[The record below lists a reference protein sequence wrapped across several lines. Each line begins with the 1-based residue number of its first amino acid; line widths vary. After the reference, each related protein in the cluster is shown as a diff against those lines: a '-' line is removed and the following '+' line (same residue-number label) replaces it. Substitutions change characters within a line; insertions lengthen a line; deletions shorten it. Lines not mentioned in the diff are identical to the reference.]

1 MQVCCDL
8 QVDVNGEEVFMVDK
22 RTLASFSGKFRKL
35 FENMMDDDDTR
46 NLKVVFHDFPGGAEG
61 FELVARFCYNNGRT
75 EITPANVVVLNCAAK
90 FMEMEI
96 ESDDGSRP
104 SLVNQTKKSLDG
116 ISFWTW
122 SELLVALK
130 ECQDLLSVS
139 NSSLI
144 LDKVLDCVI
153 SRLAFASPIL
163 ASPYPYTSSSENS
176 SFQCSCDTRSSSYS
190 MRSNFSQNSWWFE
203 DLLFLNID
211 LIEKVIKLMISQN
224 FDHVMIS
231 KFLFCYQRSRFLTA
245 TQTEKCKI
253 TEVIINLLSLLDRS
267 SLSCKLLFDM
277 FRVASSLKI
286 SKYCKSILE
295 NLIGSLLD
303 QATIDFLL
311 VKSPYRKD
319 YVYDVNLVLRLV
331 KAFCNEASFGSS
343 SPMRLR
349 KIAIL
354 LDSYL
359 VEVAADSHLN
369 PSKFAELVML
379 LPDSARES
387 HDRLFQAIEIYLE
400 VHWGLLEAEKMRI
413 CSALN
418 YAKLST
424 DGLRQL
430 ARNSKFP
437 SRIAIQAFINQQ
449 SKLENLL
456 DEGKK
461 YSGSLSSEESINEKE
476 NSDQILLYS
485 KRVHLPNKAEQ
496 FDVQLQGMQF
506 RVTELEKFCG
516 IMQSQIGTIPR
527 TRLSSLGNNA
537 RFLPKLCS

>member
-1 MQVCCDL
+1 MQLCCDL
-8 QVDVNGEEVFMVDK
+8 EVDVNGEEVFMVDK
-22 RTLASFSGKFRKL
+22 RTLSSFSGRFSKL
-35 FENMMDDDDTR
+35 FGNLTDDTR

-75 EITPANVVVLNCAAK
+75 EITPANVVLLNCAAQ
-90 FMEMEI
+90 FMEME
-96 ESDDGSRP
+96 SDGPRP
-104 SLVNQTKKSLDG
+104 SLLNQTKKSLDG
-116 ISFWTW
+116 ISFWSW

-130 ECQDLLSVS
+130 ECQDLLSAS

-144 LDKVLDCVI
+144 FDEVLDCVI
-153 SRLAFASPIL
+153 GRL
-163 ASPYPYTSSSENS
+163 ASPVVVSPYTSSSENS
-176 SFQCSCDTRSSSYS
+176 SFLCSCDTRSSYS
-190 MRSNFSQNSWWFE
+190 IRNNFSQISWWFE

-211 LIEKVIKLMISQN
+211 LIDKVIKMMMCQH
-224 FDHVMIS
+224 FDHATIS
-231 KFLFCYQRSRFLTA
+231 KFLFCYQKSKFLSA
-245 TQTEKCKI
+245 TPTEKYKI

-267 SLSCKLLFDM
+267 SLSCKHLFDI
-277 FRVASSLKI
+277 FRVASGLKI
-286 SKYCKSILE
+286 SKHCKSILE
-295 NLIGSLLD
+295 NLIGSRLY

-311 VKSPYRKD
+311 VPSPHRKD
-319 YVYDVNLVLRLV
+319 YMYDVNLVLRLV
-331 KAFCNEASFGSS
+331 NAFCNEGSCFL

-349 KIAIL
+349 KVASL

-369 PSKFAELVML
+369 PSKFAALVML

-387 HDRLFQAIEIYLE
+387 HDRLFQAMDIYLE
-400 VHWGLLEAEKMRI
+400 VHGGLCEAQKMRI

-424 DGLRQL
+424 DALRHL

-456 DEGKK
+456 EGKNHLDTF
-461 YSGSLSSEESINEKE
+461 SGSLSAEESI

-485 KRVHLPNKAEQ
+485 KRVNLPRKAEQ
-496 FDVQLQGMQF
+496 LDVQLQGMQC

-516 IMQSQIGTIPR
+516 IMQTQIGNIPR

>member
-1 MQVCCDL
+1 MQLCCDL
-8 QVDVNGEEVFMVDK
+8 EVDVNGEEVFMVDK

-35 FENMMDDDDTR
+35 FDNMMDDDTR

-75 EITPANVVVLNCAAK
+75 EITPANVVVLNCAAR

-104 SLVNQTKKSLDG
+104 SLLNQTKRSLDG

-153 SRLAFASPIL
+153 ARLAFASPIV

-190 MRSNFSQNSWWFE
+190 MRSNFSQISWWFE

-245 TQTEKCKI
+245 TPTEKCKI

-267 SLSCKLLFDM
+267 SLSCKILFDM
-277 FRVASSLKI
+277 FRVGSSLKI

-331 KAFCNEASFGSS
+331 KAFCNEASFGK
-343 SPMRLR
+343 LR
-349 KIAIL
+349 KVAIL

-379 LPDSARES
+379 LPDFVRES

-437 SRIAIQAFINQQ
+437 SRIAIQAFLNQQ
-449 SKLENLL
+449 SKLETLL
-456 DEGKK
+456 
-461 YSGSLSSEESINEKE
+461 EESINEKE

-485 KRVHLPNKAEQ
+485 KRVDISKKAEQ